1 MRTPA
6 GTPHRL
12 ARRAPLVALLC
23 AALVA
28 ASAGAWAGVSYDV
41 SAGLPVGDD
50 AQLFLHVT
58 NEYYAPPP
66 EMASVIVHRCPRPV
80 DDYPAVMLLAH
91 ASGRPPAE
99 ILELRMAGQPWG
111 DIMFRLHVRP
121 EVLFVGIDHDPGPP
135 YGKPWKSWKKHGRKK
150 FAISDDEF
158 VELAKLRVVA
168 GYHRVSPYV
177 VIQERTRGVSYER
190 YVAEKHGKK
199 DHGDAKGKQGG
210 RWDDNEQASK
220 HKSKNHKN

>member
-1 MRTPA
+1 MRTSA
-6 GTPHRL
+6 NTYHRPERSASL
-12 ARRAPLVALLC
+12 KTLLC

-28 ASAGAWAGVSYDV
+28 CSAAAWAGVSYDV
-41 SAGLPVGDD
+41 STGLPIGDD
-50 AQLFLHVT
+50 ARLFLHVT

-91 ASGRPPAE
+91 ASGQPPAR
-99 ILELRMAGQPWG
+99 ILDMRLAGRPWA
-111 DIMFRLHVRP
+111 DIMFQLQVRP

-150 FAISDDEF
+150 FAISDAEF
-158 VELAKLRVVA
+158 VEFAKLRVVA

-177 VIQERTRGVSYER
+177 VIQERGRGVSYER

-199 DHGDAKGKQGG
+199 DHSAKSKQGG
-210 RWDDNEQASK
+210 RRNDNDHAGK
-220 HKSKNHKN
+220 NKSKKH